1 MFLCRTTVSRLL
13 YRRAG
18 TNGPSITT
26 QKSADPTT
34 TRSTLAFADG
44 YKSMAPKNKNKITVS
59 VEESDPLSDPV
70 VVAFPG
76 GAPVDEIPKFVQR
89 RLRVGAV
96 RGRTVLGKDSTCV
109 YQASNPGKG
118 YDGRRT
124 KLCIGV
130 YNKKLGTLTVTLAAE
145 KGFIFCLEQSIP
157 TYVSSTMSSSSTT
170 ERSTAAQRR
179 KALFQDFG
187 STKKQKT
194 LKSQEANRVTVDSV
208 IGAGSLMAGAF
219 TAQTKM
225 SESNRKALEDNKRGE
240 KVSTHV
246 YIYTYLYIL
255 HTHSTTLPTFALMPS
270 PNLTFVYCLLI
281 NSLSIYIHTV
291 GCC

>member
-1 MFLCRTTVSRLL
+1 M
-13 YRRAG
+13 
-18 TNGPSITT
+18 P
-26 QKSADPTT
+26 
-34 TRSTLAFADG
+34 
-44 YKSMAPKNKNKITVS
+44 PKTKNKITVS
-59 VEESDPLSDPV
+59 VEDSDPASDPV
-70 VVAFPG
+70 VVSFPG
-76 GAPVDEIPKFVQR
+76 GAPVDETPHFVQR
-89 RLRVGAV
+89 RLRVGAQ
-96 RGRTVLGKDSTCV
+96 RGRTVVGKDSTCV

-130 YNKKLGTLTVTLAAE
+130 YHKKSGTLTVTMAAE
-145 KGFIFCLEQSIP
+145 KGNIFSLEQSIP
-157 TYVSSTMSSSSTT
+157 TYTPVATT

-187 STKKQKT
+187 STKKQKI

-240 KVSTHV
+240 KVSFFCGFSRHPCMYV
-246 YIYTYLYIL
+246 LR
-255 HTHSTTLPTFALMPS
+255 
-270 PNLTFVYCLLI
+270 FVFFR
-281 NSLSIYIHTV
+281 S
-291 GCC
+291 